1 MHFRIRCSVSENE
14 LRTPS
19 TSIYLMYFGIKVVTY
34 IIQLSNMNLYIS
46 LSYTNEI
53 IFAITISKT
62 HRYKVCVKIK
72 IVRGHTQTI
81 YLRR

>member
-53 IFAITISKT
+53 IFANLPFFRRQKT
-62 HRYKVCVKIK
+62 LALN
-72 IVRGHTQTI
+72 
-81 YLRR
+81 LRR

>member
-62 HRYKVCVKIK
+62 HRYKVCVKK
-72 IVRGHTQTI
+72 TI
-81 YLRR
+81 FYKQKPTIF